1 MLSSQINFYVLPEEL
16 SGIQQWLEERDI
28 VCVKAY
34 SSDLDHIIVKLNA
47 EYISNHGQVFLT
59 LPKWVGLFEYNGH
72 LDSAGELTYYA
83 NCDKELIIQFDFR
96 KITKDQLLP
105 PSRFYFTKQYFDR
118 PAWDFIKKDEEYVKW
133 AMKIYRDFKK
143 RFLVKYDFGPDNFG
157 INYTTPTVI
166 EHFERGEFK
175 LRGH

>member
-1 MLSSQINFYVLPEEL
+1 MLSSQINFYVLPEDL
-16 SGIQQWLEERDI
+16 LGIQQWLEERDI
-28 VCVKAY
+28 VCVKTY
-34 SSDLDHIIVKLNA
+34 SFDANPIIAKLNA
-47 EYISNHGQVFLT
+47 E
-59 LPKWVGLFEYNGH
+59 LFEYKSC
-72 LDSAGELTYYA
+72 LLPSGELTYYVDF
-83 NCDKELIIQFDFR
+83 DKELIIQFDFE

-133 AMKIYRDFKK
+133 AMKIYRNFKK

>member
-28 VCVKAY
+28 MCVKTY
-34 SSDLDHIIVKLNA
+34 SSDLNHIIVKLNA
-47 EYISNHGQVFLT
+47 EYTSNHGQVYLT
-59 LPKWVGLFEYNGH
+59 LPKWVELFEYKSYLPPSGK
-72 LDSAGELTYYA
+72 LTYYV
-83 NCDKELIIQFDFR
+83 NCDKELIIQFDFE

-105 PSRFYFTKQYFDR
+105 PSSFYFTKQYFDR
-118 PAWDFIKKDEEYVKW
+118 PTQEFIKKDEEYVKW

-175 LRGH
+175 LRGY

>member
-28 VCVKAY
+28 MCVKTY
-34 SSDLDHIIVKLNA
+34 SFDLNPIIVKLNA
-47 EYISNHGQVFLT
+47 EFSNYGQVFLT
-59 LPKWVGLFEYNGH
+59 LPKWVELFEYKSYLSPSGK
-72 LDSAGELTYYA
+72 LTYYA
-83 NCDKELIIQFDFR
+83 DCDKELIIQFDFA

-105 PSRFYFTKQYFDR
+105 PSRFYFTKLYFDR
-118 PAWDFIKKDEEYVKW
+118 PTQEFIKKDEEYVKW

-143 RFLVKYDFGPDNFG
+143 HLLVKYDFGPDNFG
-157 INYTTPTVI
+157 ISYTTPTVI

>member
-1 MLSSQINFYVLPEEL
+1 MLSSQINFYVLPEDL
-16 SGIQQWLEERDI
+16 LGIQQWLEERDN
-28 VCVKAY
+28 VCVKTY
-34 SSDLDHIIVKLNA
+34 SFDANPIIAKLNA
-47 EYISNHGQVFLT
+47 ELLNYGQVYLT
-59 LPKWVGLFEYNGH
+59 LPKWIELFEYKSC
-72 LDSAGELTYYA
+72 LLPSGELTYYVDF
-83 NCDKELIIQFDFR
+83 DKELIIQFDFE